1 MIAINLNDTTKTTI
15 ENIHWE
21 WFKSRIY
28 GSNFRFKHH
37 KKQGKNSYFFIPR
50 IQVIKWI
57 LGIKKDS
64 TLERIIKA
72 NSGELIHF
80 IKKFKRKII
89 CEEPKQENYKSKRSF
104 QRAKKK
110 YNYAELL
117 QTAFG
122 YDDFQSSPKIKWYE
136 DFCNQNNTEWNAKI
150 LCSILKINVCPY
162 CNREYIFTYDDEKKN
177 KKTLAEM
184 DHFYPKSKYPYLSC
198 SLYNLIP
205 SCHTCNHGKREFGEN
220 IIYPYEE
227 DFGPEYSFRIKYGK
241 KISALDDI
249 LDIENS
255 QIFINWK
262 KKGLKVTNKEKEKNK
277 KVTASIKTFHL
288 TEIYNE
294 HRIEIKDLIN
304 RYHNYSNPKIDEI
317 TKLILH
323 EKFVNEGLQ
332 LSEEQVE
339 SFYQVFVDAYN
350 QRIRDI
356 ILGIPLKTESNEYP
370 LRKFKEDIIE
380 QLDKTASDM
389 RKKSTNNTP

>member
-1 MIAINLNDTTKTTI
+1 MIAISLDDTTKTTI

-28 GSNFRFKHH
+28 NSNFKFKHH
-37 KKQGKNSYFFIPR
+37 KKKQDKDSYFSIPR
-50 IQVIKWI
+50 IKVIKWI
-57 LGIKKDS
+57 LGIENEI
-64 TLERIIKA
+64 TLERIIKGHR
-72 NSGELIHF
+72 NDLINF
-80 IKKFKRKII
+80 IKKFKRRII
-89 CEEPKQENYKSKRSF
+89 CEEPKEENFKSKRSF

-110 YNYAELL
+110 YKYAELL

-122 YDDFQSSPKIKWYE
+122 YDDFQTPPKLKWYE
-136 DFCNQNNTEWNAKI
+136 NFCKQNNTEWNAKI
-150 LCSILKINVCPY
+150 LCSILKIDVCPY
-162 CNREYIFTYDDEKKN
+162 CNREYIFTYDDEKKT

-205 SCHTCNHGKREFGEN
+205 SCHTCNHGKREFGDN

-227 DFGPEYSFRIKYGK
+227 DFGPDYSFRIKYGK
-241 KISALDDI
+241 KISILDDI
-249 LDIENS
+249 LDIVNS
-255 QIFINWK
+255 QIFINWE
-262 KKGLKVTNKEKEKNK
+262 KKGPKVTDAEKEKNK

-294 HRIEIKDLIN
+294 HRVEIEDLVN

-323 EKFVNEGLQ
+323 EKFASEGLQ
-332 LSEEQVE
+332 LSEEQIE
-339 SFYQVFVDAYN
+339 SFYQAFVETYN
-350 QRIRDI
+350 QRIRGI
-356 ILGIPLKTESNEYP
+356 ILGIPLITEGKEYP
-370 LRKFKEDIIE
+370 LRKFKEDIIK

-389 RKKSTNNTP
+389 RKD